1 MNEPMFDYNMPFLP
15 KDRKAWLVGGAV
27 RDILLGETPT
37 DLDIITADDAFEYA
51 QRLAKKMGA
60 RPIRLGKAPFT
71 IHRISNSGYVYDIAG
86 LNGSSIEQDLLKRDF
101 SINAIA
107 WELPSGGM
115 IDCTNGY
122 KDIKQKLIR
131 MVGDTV
137 FKNDPIRLLR
147 AFRLASTLK
156 FQIEKKTF
164 LTIKNNAHLVKT
176 AAAERIQ
183 VELLKILGTPNCT
196 ETIIAMNGTGVLRH
210 ILPEVTK
217 LEKCRQ
223 NQYHDFNVYHHTIAA
238 LSALEKILAA
248 PEIVFK
254 PEHRHVFYK
263 TANFIQNPEQ
273 LKLAL
278 LLHDIGKPSS
288 RSVGF
293 DGKIHFHH
301 HEKAGIFMAEK
312 ISRRLALSNNMRT
325 YITSMIENH
334 LYPMLLFLEDKKG
347 HLSKRTAIRLFRKVK
362 ELTPD
367 LLLHAAADFA
377 GKKKSDDHVVI
388 PSEFI
393 NFTQKLSAHY
403 LSYLESIE
411 NHPPLITGYDLIKN
425 FGLTPSPLFK
435 IILDAVEEGR
445 LADRICSRP
454 EALGWVKSFL
464 HEFRPKHGS

>member
-1 MNEPMFDYNMPFLP
+1 MNESIFDYHMPYLP

-27 RDILLGETPT
+27 RDILLGKTPT
-37 DLDIITADDAFEYA
+37 DLDIITADNAFEYA
-51 QRLAKKMGA
+51 QRLAQKLGA
-60 RPIRLGKAPFT
+60 RPIKLGKAPFT
-71 IHRISNSGYVYDIAG
+71 IHRISNSGYVYDIAN
-86 LNGSSIEQDLLKRDF
+86 LNGLSIEQDLLKRDF

-107 WELPSGGM
+107 WELPCGGM

-122 KDIKQKLIR
+122 KDIKQKIIR
-131 MVGDTV
+131 IVSDIV

-147 AFRLASTLK
+147 AFRLACTLK

-164 LTIKNNAHLVKT
+164 LAIKNHAHLVKT

-183 VELLKILGTPNCT
+183 IELLKILGTPNCT
-196 ETIIAMNGTGVLRH
+196 ETIVAMKGTGVLQC

-217 LEKCRQ
+217 LEKCHQ
-223 NQYHDFNVYHHTIAA
+223 NQYHDFDAYHHTITA
-238 LSALEKILAA
+238 LSALEEILTA
-248 PEIVFK
+248 PEIIFK
-254 PEHRHVFYK
+254 PEYIFFK

-288 RSVGF
+288 HSVSF

-301 HEKAGIFMAEK
+301 HEKVGMFMAEK
-312 ISRRLALSNNMRT
+312 ISRRLALSNNLRT
-325 YITSMIENH
+325 YITSIIENH

-347 HLSKRTAIRLFRKVK
+347 HLSKRTTIKLFRKIK

-377 GKKKSDDHVVI
+377 GKKKSNDHVVI
-388 PSEFI
+388 PPEFI
-393 NFTQKLSAHY
+393 NFSQKLSKY
-403 LSYLESIE
+403 YFNYIESTQ

-435 IILDAVEEGR
+435 TILDAVEEGR
-445 LADRICSRP
+445 LTDQLKGRS
-454 EALGWVKSFL
+454 EALRWVKSFL
-464 HEFRPKHGS
+464 DKNRTKHGS